1 MQWQSEDLDLEQST
15 AGRMIKMI
23 NAIIQN
29 KNGETAVLDLTAHY
43 HEIYKD
49 LQAIGYYGSPERI
62 LLRDEEDEEYR
73 VKLYSDNDIGN
84 SMILL
89 LNERDS
95 LYDAYLLDLAVTNAR
110 EEIKPDLEQNLLYGQ
125 YSNFSDVLEDI
136 NQMKMNAAE
145 TKITFFCP
153 LEATVYDEECYY
165 SPVSNYSIL
174 ENRNEIE
181 DMLGIEQLPDLGDM
195 AEYVGNHSGIGK
207 KLLYAVWGL
216 EEIDGEIYGKIDCYL
231 NEELNTEEL
240 EKLRSAI
247 RGQNSDGFG
256 ESFEQRAIKTD
267 GGKLYVSF
275 WNSSGDYFLYT
286 ESEMDGYIE
295 NQQGQQLGGM

>member
-1 MQWQSEDLDLEQST
+1 
-15 AGRMIKMI
+15 MI

-110 EEIKPDLEQNLLYGQ
+110 EEIKPDLEQKLLYGQ
-125 YSNFSDVLEDI
+125 YSTFSDVLEDI
-136 NQMKMNAAE
+136 NQMKMNVAE
-145 TKITFFCP
+145 TRITFLCP
-153 LEATVYDEECYY
+153 LEATVYDEEGYY

-231 NEELNTEEL
+231 NEVLNTEEL

-267 GGKLYVSF
+267 DGDLYVSF

-295 NQQGQQLGGM
+295 NQQGQQIGGM

>member
-1 MQWQSEDLDLEQST
+1 
-15 AGRMIKMI
+15 MI

-29 KNGETAVLDLTAHY
+29 QNGETAVLDLTAHY

-49 LQAIGYYGSPERI
+49 LQAVGYYGSPERI

-89 LNERDS
+89 LNENDS

-110 EEIKPDLEQNLLYGQ
+110 TEIKTDLEQNLLYGQ
-125 YSNFSDVLEDI
+125 YSIFSEVLEGI
-136 NQMKMNAAE
+136 NQMKIDAAK
-145 TKITFFCP
+145 TSITFFCL
-153 LEATVYDEECYY
+153 LEATVYDKKGCY
-165 SPVSNYSIL
+165 SSVSNCNIL
-174 ENRNEIE
+174 DNREEIE

-216 EEIDGEIYGKIDCYL
+216 EEIGGKIYGKIDCYL
-231 NEELNTEEL
+231 NEELNTQEL

-267 GGKLYVSF
+267 DGDLYVSF

-286 ESEMDGYIE
+286 ESEMDKYIE
-295 NQQGQQLGGM
+295 NQQSQQMGGM

>member
-1 MQWQSEDLDLEQST
+1 
-15 AGRMIKMI
+15 MI

-49 LQAIGYYGSPERI
+49 LQAVGYYGSPERI

-110 EEIKPDLEQNLLYGQ
+110 TEIKTDLEQNLLHGQ
-125 YSNFSDVLEDI
+125 YSTFSEVLEGI
-136 NQMKMNAAE
+136 NQMKIDAAK
-145 TKITFFCP
+145 TSITFFCP
-153 LEATVYDEECYY
+153 LEATVYDKEGCY
-165 SPVSNYSIL
+165 SSVSNYNIL
-174 ENRNEIE
+174 DNREEIE

-195 AEYVGNHSGIGK
+195 AEYVGNHSGIGE

-216 EEIDGEIYGKIDCYL
+216 EEIGGKIYGKIACYL
-231 NEELNTEEL
+231 NEELNTQEL

-267 GGKLYVSF
+267 DGDLYVSF
-275 WNSSGDYFLYT
+275 WNSSVDYFLYT
-286 ESEMDGYIE
+286 ESEMDKYIE
-295 NQQGQQLGGM
+295 NQQSQQMGGM

>member
-1 MQWQSEDLDLEQST
+1 
-15 AGRMIKMI
+15 MI

-89 LNERDS
+89 LNESDS

-136 NQMKMNAAE
+136 NQMKIDAAK

-153 LEATVYDEECYY
+153 LEATVYDKEGYY
-165 SPVSNYSIL
+165 SSVSNYNIL
-174 ENRNEIE
+174 DNREEIE
-181 DMLGIEQLPDLGDM
+181 DMLEIEQLPDLGDM

-207 KLLYAVWGL
+207 NFYTP
-216 EEIDGEIYGKIDCYL
+216 YGDWK
-231 NEELNTEEL
+231 
-240 EKLRSAI
+240 K
-247 RGQNSDGFG
+247 
-256 ESFEQRAIKTD
+256 
-267 GGKLYVSF
+267 
-275 WNSSGDYFLYT
+275 
-286 ESEMDGYIE
+286 
-295 NQQGQQLGGM
+295 

>member
-1 MQWQSEDLDLEQST
+1 
-15 AGRMIKMI
+15 MI
-23 NAIIQN
+23 NAVIQN
-29 KNGETAVLDLTAHY
+29 KHGETAVIDLTAHY

-49 LQAIGYYGSPERI
+49 LQAVGYYGSPERI
-62 LLRDEEDEEYR
+62 LLRDEENEEYR
-73 VKLYSDNDIGN
+73 VKLYSDSDIGN

-89 LNERDS
+89 LNENDT

-125 YSNFSDVLEDI
+125 YTTFSDALEDI
-136 NQMKMNAAE
+136 NQMKMDVAE

-153 LEATVYDEECYY
+153 LEATIYDDEGYY

-174 ENRNEIE
+174 DNRNEIE
-181 DMLGIEQLPDLGDM
+181 DMLGMEQLPDLGDM

-216 EEIDGEIYGKIDCYL
+216 EEMNGKIYGKIDCYL
-231 NEELNTEEL
+231 NEELNTEEI

-256 ESFEQRAIKTD
+256 ESFEQCAIKTD
-267 GGKLYVSF
+267 DGDLYVSF
-275 WNSSGDYFLYT
+275 WNSSSDYFLYT
-286 ESEMDGYIE
+286 ESEMDEYIE

>member
-1 MQWQSEDLDLEQST
+1 
-15 AGRMIKMI
+15 MI

>member
-1 MQWQSEDLDLEQST
+1 
-15 AGRMIKMI
+15 MI

-29 KNGETAVLDLTAHY
+29 KNGETAVLDLTSHY
-43 HEIYKD
+43 CEMYKD
-49 LQAIGYYGSPERI
+49 LQAVGYYELPERI

-89 LNERDS
+89 LNESDS

-136 NQMKMNAAE
+136 NQMKIDAAK

-153 LEATVYDEECYY
+153 LEATVCDEEGCY
-165 SPVSNYSIL
+165 SPVSDYSIL
-174 ENRNEIE
+174 DNREEIE

-216 EEIDGEIYGKIDCYL
+216 EEIGGKIYGKIDCYL
-231 NEELNTEEL
+231 NEELNTQEL

-267 GGKLYVSF
+267 DGDLYVSF

-286 ESEMDGYIE
+286 ESEMDKYIE
-295 NQQGQQLGGM
+295 NQQSQQMGGM

>member
-1 MQWQSEDLDLEQST
+1 
-15 AGRMIKMI
+15 MI

-136 NQMKMNAAE
+136 NQMKIDAAK
-145 TKITFFCP
+145 TKIIFFCP
-153 LEATVYDEECYY
+153 LEATVYDEEGYY
-165 SPVSNYSIL
+165 SSVSNYSIL